1 MPETDIA
8 FTWVVDNK
16 SCLAATVS
24 KLLFGTYRHNNKTRF
39 YQLPSATK
47 YSWAKSKTEG
57 SKDRRRGKEISEP

>member
-39 YQLPSATK
+39 YQLPSSILGLKVKQKEATTGEERER
-47 YSWAKSKTEG
+47 YF
-57 SKDRRRGKEISEP
+57 